1 MRRDAALF
9 SASRCE
15 ALTIAGGFNSRH
27 IFPVHPPRLRRKA
40 KSATTHTMSRQQ
52 LFAAFFFAVFLFLLS
67 QLYSLFYG
75 FLSPLIWALILV
87 LTFYPLYTF
96 LLKLFPGQQALLSLV
111 MTIFIVLLV
120 AVPVSLFSGV
130 LTAQALDLYQR
141 IVEAVQ
147 SGEFQQFFSRWQDT
161 WLGRLWQKWGPQ
173 ISETDV
179 DLPSLALQ
187 GANVASQFIVS
198 NATGVARNLFVFLF
212 DFLIMSFSLFFL
224 FRDGEE
230 FYHTLRDLI
239 PMEPQH
245 KEQIFHRFYETVSAV
260 VQGMLATA
268 VAQGVLVGLGLWALG
283 VPFSLFL
290 SFASA
295 LFSFQPI
302 GGAAVVWLP
311 CVFYLGIEGDWGKA
325 VILLVYGIV
334 VVGGADNILKPL
346 IIGGRTKLPT
356 LFLFFGIL
364 GGLQAY
370 GFLGIFLGPV
380 VLATIMAFV
389 NIYREEYAHEEVTL

>member
-1 MRRDAALF
+1 
-9 SASRCE
+9 
-15 ALTIAGGFNSRH
+15 
-27 IFPVHPPRLRRKA
+27 
-40 KSATTHTMSRQQ
+40 MSRQQ

-75 FLSPLIWALILV
+75 FLAPLIWAVILV
-87 LTFYPLYTF
+87 LTFYPLYT
-96 LLKLFPGQQALLSLV
+96 LLLELFPGRHSILSFM
-111 MTIFIVLLV
+111 MTVLIVLLV
-120 AVPVSLFSGV
+120 AVPVSLFSTV
-130 LTAQALDLYQR
+130 LTGEALDLYQR
-141 IVEAVQ
+141 IVDAAQ
-147 SGEFQQFFSRWQDT
+147 SGELHQFFSRWQET
-161 WLGRLWQKWGPQ
+161 LPGRLWQKWGPQ
-173 ISETDV
+173 VIAADV

-187 GANVASQFIVS
+187 GANTASQFIVS
-198 NATGVARNLFVFLF
+198 HATGVARNLFVFLF

-224 FRDGEE
+224 FRDGEG

-239 PMEPQH
+239 PMEPEH

-260 VQGMLATA
+260 VQGMVATA

-311 CVFYLGIEGDWGKA
+311 CVFYLGLSGTWGKA
-325 VILLVYGIV
+325 MVLLIYGTV
-334 VVGGADNILKPL
+334 VVSGADNVLKPL

-389 NIYREEYAHEEVTL
+389 NIYKEEYAREEITL